1 MGWLCTQG
9 MSSEDGSAE
18 STEVSS
24 FPWWAS
30 RRVAYS
36 ITAQIIKASDTC
48 RLNQELLEFFA
59 VIRVKYRDGGLC
71 AMMNE
76 SACGRETHFVKK
88 IIYVMSVTPLSPS
101 AAFTP

>member
-24 FPWWAS
+24 FPRAS

-36 ITAQIIKASDTC
+36 ITAQITK
-48 RLNQELLEFFA
+48 Q
-59 VIRVKYRDGGLC
+59 
-71 AMMNE
+71 
-76 SACGRETHFVKK
+76 
-88 IIYVMSVTPLSPS
+88 
-101 AAFTP
+101 AAIPAN